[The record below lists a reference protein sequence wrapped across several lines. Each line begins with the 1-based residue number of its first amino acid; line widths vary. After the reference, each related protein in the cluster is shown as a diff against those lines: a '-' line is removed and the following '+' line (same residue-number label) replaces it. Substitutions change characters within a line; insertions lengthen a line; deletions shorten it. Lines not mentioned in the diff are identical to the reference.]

1 MFWFRRQNLDKNYF
15 GNFTF
20 FLLKYSEKGTLS
32 SHHIHVPLVTIM
44 KIVLLSQVKALSTT
58 QRLSFVHHSAN
69 QNLILEKYRNEICLL
84 DALYKTAK
92 YSIPLFF
99 LAVKTNVDY
108 QIAGS
113 FAVQGETT
121 DAILEA
127 VTILKSSNNQWK
139 PLAFMIDNC
148 NEEISAIEEHF
159 SGSNNNN
166 NAVLYSKLFYL
177 HI

>member
-1 MFWFRRQNLDKNYF
+1 MFWFRKQNLDKKYL

-20 FLLKYSEKGTLS
+20 SLLKYFVKGTLS
-32 SHHIHVPLVTIM
+32 SYHIHVPLVTIM

-58 QRLSFVHHSAN
+58 QRLLFVHHSAN

-113 FAVQGETT
+113 FAVQEESTYSISK
-121 DAILEA
+121 AA
-127 VTILKSSNNQWK
+127 TIFKSSNNKWK
-139 PLAFMIDNC
+139 PLAYMVANC
-148 NEEISAIEEHF
+148 NEEISAIVENF
-159 SGSNNNN
+159 LGSNNNN
-166 NAVLYSKLFYL
+166 NAVLYSTIFYL

>member
-1 MFWFRRQNLDKNYF
+1 
-15 GNFTF
+15 
-20 FLLKYSEKGTLS
+20 
-32 SHHIHVPLVTIM
+32 M
-44 KIVLLSQVKALSTT
+44 KIALLSQVKPLSTT
-58 QRLSFVHHSAN
+58 QLFLFVHQSAN
-69 QNLILEKYRNEICLL
+69 QKRILEKHWNEIYLL
-84 DALYKTAK
+84 DATYETTK

-127 VTILKSSNNQWK
+127 VTILKSSNNKWK